1 MLLNLL
7 SKWWEALLTVDLKL
21 TKRAGRLSTVDQVR
35 GSVKLCSPSATPLT
49 VPHLSS
55 RGGGEPSA
63 NTIHSIEQLF
73 CWENVTCKT
82 DFFTIFR
89 KLKVYSSSIGGEG
102 RDKPKKQKTHLRG
115 KCWLPQT
122 QFPHITIW
130 VGNIVTCKKRILQ
143 KINIYERKAWRRR
156 SNVLKQAEASS
167 SFFSSSQ
174 GEVLLNIFCSLQKK
188 YHLRWR

>member
-1 MLLNLL
+1 MLLNCPTNLL

-55 RGGGEPSA
+55 RGRRRAFRKHNSLNRA
-63 NTIHSIEQLF
+63 TILLGKRYLQNRF
-73 CWENVTCKT
+73 V
-82 DFFTIFR
+82 FTIFR

-115 KCWLPQT
+115 KRGLPQT

-143 KINIYERKAWRRR
+143 KINI
-156 SNVLKQAEASS
+156 
-167 SFFSSSQ
+167 
-174 GEVLLNIFCSLQKK
+174 
-188 YHLRWR
+188 